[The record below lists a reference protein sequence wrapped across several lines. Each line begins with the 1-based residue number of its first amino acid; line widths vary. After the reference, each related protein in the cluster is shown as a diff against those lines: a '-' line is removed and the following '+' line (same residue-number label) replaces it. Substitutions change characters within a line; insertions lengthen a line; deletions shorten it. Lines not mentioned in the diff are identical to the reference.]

1 LNDREACKIVV
12 SVGNNK
18 RVFSRMFTGR
28 CDLSL
33 VDSKLSW
40 SLVIDHE
47 VVTIDVK
54 SLWGYC

>member
-1 LNDREACKIVV
+1 MIAKRAKLAQDVE
-12 SVGNNK
+12 NK
-18 RVFSRMFTGR
+18 RRVFSRMFTGR